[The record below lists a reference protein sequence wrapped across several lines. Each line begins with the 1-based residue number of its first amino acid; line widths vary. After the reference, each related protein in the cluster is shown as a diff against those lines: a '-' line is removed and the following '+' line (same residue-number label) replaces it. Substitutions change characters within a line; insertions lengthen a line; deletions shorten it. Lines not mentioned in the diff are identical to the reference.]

1 MVAGMSRL
9 GPWHPTDAD
18 ARLDR
23 LESLAEIRQLPV
35 RYALALDSRD
45 MDMMVSLFTP
55 DVRVGREA
63 SGRAALRGWFVKT
76 LSEPKMSVHFVGNHI
91 VDFDDADHARGIVYC
106 HDELGRPDGG
116 WDEGMLQYWDTYVRV
131 DGPTEEGSNG
141 EVRGGTWSAGSA
153 AGPRRWRRIRPR
165 RPHHQPAPRGV
176 RVVGPVLGRGRVKPV
191 RLIARPRR
199 RACAV
204 PTPEGAAGGTASSGA
219 T

>member
-9 GPWHPTDAD
+9 GPWQPTDTD

-45 MDMMVSLFTP
+45 MEMMVSLFTP

-63 SGRAALRGWFVKT
+63 SGRAALREWFVKT

-106 HDELGRPDGG
+106 HDELGRPEGG

-131 DGPTEEGSNG
+131 DT
-141 EVRGGTWSAGSA
+141 A
-153 AGPRRWRRIRPR
+153 AGREWCFERRKFLRWYMVDALERPA
-165 RPHHQPAPRGV
+165 HGAG
-176 RVVGPVLGRGRVKPV
+176 VGPGHDALTTAQLPEAFESWGRFWAEVGSDPF
-191 RLIARPRR
+191 A
-199 RACAV
+199 
-204 PTPEGAAGGTASSGA
+204 
-219 T
+219 